1 MAMAAGPALQ
11 AIGGVVGAFSANKN
25 RKAYQEMMDN
35 LPQADPAKANKDWFA
50 SLEEFY
56 PGANRLSETARS
68 DELAQNLALREK
80 ALPGITGMIGD
91 ASNSIAPLLRGELP
105 AGVLNAFTRAGG
117 ASTVGLGMGGSGFG
131 ALNTGLFGARGAMG
145 AISTGMGLLP
155 SLMSTMP
162 NVSAPTT
169 MGLLSNLMSP
179 QQLINLQ
186 VQLRQQQIGIN
197 NGLANMP
204 TGMDVAAQTISSMG
218 SQLSGGGM
226 QSMMGSFGGGMGG
239 GMGGGGNVNFTTG
252 NTLGAASNANF
263 NNAVNSGASRLG
275 GGWLAGY

>member
-1 MAMAAGPALQ
+1 MAMAAGAVMRI
-11 AIGGVVGAFSANKN
+11 AGGITGGIAANKR
-25 RKAYQEMMDN
+25 RKEYEEMMSN
-35 LPQADPAKANKDWFA
+35 LPEADPNKANKDWFT
-50 SLEEFY
+50 SLGEFY
-56 PGANRLSETARS
+56 PEANKLSEMARS

-91 ASNSIAPLLRGELP
+91 ASSSIAPLLRGKLP

-169 MGLLSNLMSP
+169 MGLLSNLMTP
-179 QQLINLQ
+179 QQLIDLQ
-186 VQLRQQQIGIN
+186 MKLRQQQIGIN
-197 NGLANMP
+197 DTLNAMP
-204 TGMDVAAQTISSMG
+204 TALDSW
-218 SQLSGGGM
+218 SQHLNESGAMLMGGGGVAM
-226 QSMMGSFGGGMGG
+226 G
-239 GMGGGGNVNFTTG
+239 GMGGGG
-252 NTLGAASNANF
+252 
-263 NNAVNSGASRLG
+263 G
-275 GGWLAGY
+275 GGFGSFNGSGGSTAGGYSGGGFTGGWGGGSNWASSMG